1 MLKNGENM
9 QQDCCLH
16 ECVSGWAPEIAPE
29 HASCCTFSAIL
40 KNFSARLGHIRVS
53 SGSEIVKL
61 QSEWTTQDSLPA
73 AQGRDAISL
82 PEWVQ
87 DAAPESI
94 PGGALECSRN
104 ECPPADLNTPP
115 EWIPKE

>member
-1 MLKNGENM
+1 M
-9 QQDCCLH
+9 QQDGCLH

-61 QSEWTTQDSLPA
+61 QSKWTTQDSPPA
-73 AQGRDAISL
+73 ACLRSRI
-82 PEWVQ
+82 
-87 DAAPESI
+87 
-94 PGGALECSRN
+94 ALNHSF
-104 ECPPADLNTPP
+104 LTF
-115 EWIPKE
+115 